1 MSLKTPITYY
11 GGKQRLVPHILP
23 LIPEHEIYTEAFGGG
38 LAVFFKKQRTKTEII
53 NDTNASVMNFYS
65 VLISNFEELRDKIA
79 STPYSRVM
87 FKVAHTMYEMP
98 HLFTPIQRAWAFFV
112 LTNQGFSGLIG
123 SFGCYTRGQKAL
135 GWERKKLLINEELR
149 NRLTGVQ
156 IECTDALKIL
166 KLRDS
171 VDSFHY
177 VDPPYFNSNMG
188 HYDGYTENDFRKLL
202 ETLSAC
208 KGKFLLSSYPS
219 DILDVF
225 TKKYGW
231 YQKAILQN
239 VSANGTKSRK
249 QKQKVEL
256 LTANYP
262 I

>member
-11 GGKQRLVPHILP
+11 GGKQNLVPHILP
-23 LIPEHEIYTEAFGGG
+23 LIPEHEIYTEAFAGG
-38 LAVFFKKQRTKTEII
+38 LAVFFKKQRAKTEII

-65 VLISNFEELRDKIA
+65 VLTTDFDELKHKIE

-87 FKVAHTMYEMP
+87 HKVAHTMYEMP

-112 LTNQGFSGLIG
+112 LTNTGFSGLIG

-135 GWERKKLLINEELR
+135 GWERKKLLINNELR
-149 NRLTGVQ
+149 NRLAGVQ
-156 IECTDALKIL
+156 IECTDALKLL
-166 KLRDS
+166 KLRDTT
-171 VDSFHY
+171 DSFHY

-188 HYDGYTENDFRKLL
+188 HYKGYSEHDFRELL
-202 ETLSAC
+202 ETLGSI

-231 YQKAILQN
+231 YQKAIIQN

-249 QKQKVEL
+249 QRQKVEL